1 MRFGNEENWV
11 NGMNFFF
18 LWKCFMNFYDTYR
31 LSARVDFCWCWM
43 SNCFPVC
50 ILMYG
55 IELSFLLV
63 LSFCRWKYLYLSVCS
78 SCPYPFVFVNLSIFS
93 CVTSHVC
100 RLSLLCCNI
109 SSNPFLSKADQK
121 PVMNGITGSISCS
134 FQTFRNLK
142 INLICERNVLFV
154 ISQYW
159 LNCYK
164 EMYIECS
171 FIINTILIVILP
183 VELSSISLLP

>member
-63 LSFCRWKYLYLSVCS
+63 LSFCRWKYLYLCLSAALALIHLCLSTCLSFHVSHPMSV
-78 SCPYPFVFVNLSIFS
+78 VFHFCVVIF
-93 CVTSHVC
+93 HQ
-100 RLSLLCCNI
+100 I
-109 SSNPFLSKADQK
+109 HFFLKQ
-121 PVMNGITGSISCS
+121 I
-134 FQTFRNLK
+134 RNLWWMESLVPFPVHFK
-142 INLICERNVLFV
+142 HSEINLISERNVLFV

>member
-1 MRFGNEENWV
+1 MLNEQLFSCLYFNVWNW
-11 NGMNFFF
+11 
-18 LWKCFMNFYDTYR
+18 T
-31 LSARVDFCWCWM
+31 
-43 SNCFPVC
+43 
-50 ILMYG
+50 
-55 IELSFLLV
+55 FLLISPFL
-63 LSFCRWKYLYLSVCS
+63 LSMKIPLLVSVCS

-109 SSNPFLSKADQK
+109 SSNPFLSKANQK

>member
-1 MRFGNEENWV
+1 
-11 NGMNFFF
+11 
-18 LWKCFMNFYDTYR
+18 MNFYDTYR

-100 RLSLLCCNI
+100 RLSRLCCNI
-109 SSNPFLSKADQK
+109 SPNPFLSKADQK
-121 PVMNGITGSISCS
+121 PLMNGITGSISCS
-134 FQTFRNLK
+134 FQTFRNQFDK
-142 INLICERNVLFV
+142 REKCLICDISILTKLLQRNVHRMF
-154 ISQYW
+154 IHHKYYPY
-159 LNCYK
+159 CYSS
-164 EMYIECS
+164 CWV
-171 FIINTILIVILP
+171 IINIIVTITVTIITFVNVGITAT
-183 VELSSISLLP
+183 VANA